1 MKGALVV
8 TADTN
13 VVGFAR
19 RWKQRKNASVAGA
32 IPKCHK
38 ETVMEIS
45 CVRVCIKSLVKRSD
59 I

>member
-1 MKGALVV
+1 M

-19 RWKQRKNASVAGA
+19 RWKQRKNAAVAGA